1 MNMIGA
7 LYWNGLQ
14 VCLLER
20 VPDNFALKSNI
31 DSLLETKMDETV
43 LYATNSSLI
52 GKTYKGCDVTVEN
65 LVKWHAHLGRHFPC
79 SAWSVLSDAAS
90 APNCFCS

>member
-20 VPDNFALKSNI
+20 VPDTFALKSNI

-65 LVKWHAHLGRHFPC
+65 LVKWHAHLGH
-79 SAWSVLSDAAS
+79 
-90 APNCFCS
+90 